1 VPLLASMLEGM
12 LPVEARFSFDA
23 LALARAAG
31 FALLVALIFAAPPL
45 IAAREVTAM
54 ALFRSG
60 AVGRAKVWRAA
71 ALPVGGG
78 IVLLVGLVLL
88 GARDPLLNLWFIVG
102 AAAVLALLAA
112 VIVLLAPTFRAL
124 LTYAVD
130 RSRSHTRTLLAGL
143 PHPRPPS
150 LLVLSISRT

>member
-1 VPLLASMLEGM
+1 MSTDVVDS
-12 LPVEARFSFDA
+12 ARFMCVA
-23 LALARAAG
+23 AAG
-31 FALLVALIFAAPPL
+31 APP
-45 IAAREVTAM
+45 
-54 ALFRSG
+54 
-60 AVGRAKVWRAA
+60 
-71 ALPVGGG
+71 
-78 IVLLVGLVLL
+78 
-88 GARDPLLNLWFIVG
+88 
-102 AAAVLALLAA
+102 VLALLAA